1 MNIGMLIIC
10 VVGGLTGLLSSVYL
24 LVSMPVLIV
33 WKVYRRMRFGY
44 SLYQ

>member
-24 LVSMPVLIV
+24 LFSMPILII
-33 WKVYRRMRFGY
+33 WKIYRRIRFGY